1 MSPVE
6 NTESDDDT
14 MLKDEVY
21 YQYVHPA
28 PGISEDTDFA
38 TLSGV
43 YTDITNGRTGQSE
56 DTFVRSQYAVAHG
69 LSIEK
74 KYTNTT
80 HVTLYPDDLIQ
91 ARISIKNT
99 TSQTIKNVEYL
110 DVIPKIFSLDATEKY
125 TVSIGG
131 TSIDRPFEA
140 LSNGDYDMYFVGRD
154 IPPGQTLEI
163 TYDIVALPASYGEMI
178 VGDLERNT
186 V

>member
-1 MSPVE
+1 
-6 NTESDDDT
+6 
-14 MLKDEVY
+14 MLKNEVY

-28 PGISEDTDFA
+28 PEISEDTNLA

-43 YTDITNGRTGQSE
+43 YTDIANGRTGQSE
-56 DTFVRSQYAVAHG
+56 DTFVRSQYATAYG
-69 LSIEK
+69 LNIEK

-80 HVTLYPDDLIQ
+80 HTTLYPDDLIQ

-99 TSQTIKNVEYL
+99 TNQTIKNIEYL
-110 DVIPKIFSLDATEKY
+110 DVVPKIFSLDKTEKY

-131 TSIDRPFEA
+131 TSIDRPFE
-140 LSNGDYDMYFVGRD
+140 SISSGDYDMYFVGRD
-154 IPPGQTLEI
+154 IPPGETLEI
-163 TYDIVALPASYGEMI
+163 SYDIVALPASYGEMI